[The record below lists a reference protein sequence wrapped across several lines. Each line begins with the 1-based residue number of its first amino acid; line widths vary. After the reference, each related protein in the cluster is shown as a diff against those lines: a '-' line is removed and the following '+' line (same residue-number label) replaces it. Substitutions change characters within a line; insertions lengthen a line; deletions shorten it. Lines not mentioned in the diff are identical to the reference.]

1 MSTEGGGQRASA
13 VPWELPSAPPVL
25 SGEGWDKFTGAG
37 PRQLRSASGAWKNR
51 GQWLPISE
59 RKLEPLPCP
68 TRPHLRDSQLWPHIR
83 GIWGAFQELL
93 MPGPPQQ
100 KIWANGSSLD
110 LPGRTTAPGEA
121 GASPPA
127 TLPMA
132 VRILCPW
139 GTTGLTP
146 NLSEKPLTL
155 CHHIP

>member
-1 MSTEGGGQRASA
+1 MGSF
-13 VPWELPSAPPVL
+13 
-25 SGEGWDKFTGAG
+25 SGTTD
-37 PRQLRSASGAWKNR
+37 AW
-51 GQWLPISE
+51 S
-59 RKLEPLPCP
+59 
-68 TRPHLRDSQLWPHIR
+68 
-83 GIWGAFQELL
+83 
-93 MPGPPQQ
+93 PQQ